1 MNNKTIAQSALLMV
15 IFAVVIWLAAD
26 MFLQDSPKTANTASE
41 TKVITKHIPA
51 PEKVS
56 SATMQ
61 EATRAMQSPEVKL
74 ITSEFNEKF
83 YTLREEKLNA
93 AIAQVIA
100 QKLKASS
107 HDYKQHSAR
116 QAYSHSPNSP
126 NSANLT
132 DLIDND
138 ASSAFINA
146 SLTYFDYDQKKAF
159 VRVHDREFAVFIGMV
174 IEDMTVT
181 AFKKNGLL
189 ISRNKSQRLLAVPK
203 TYSTP
208 NSSSSKKAAFP
219 ASRY

>member
-1 MNNKTIAQSALLMV
+1 MNNKTIAQSAVFIV

-26 MFLQDSPKTANTASE
+26 MFLQGSPETANTASE
-41 TKVITKHIPA
+41 TKVITKHMPA

-61 EATRAMQSPEVKL
+61 EATSAIQSPEVKM
-74 ITSEFNEKF
+74 ISSEFNKKF

-93 AIAQVIA
+93 EIARVIA
-100 QKLKASS
+100 QKLKAS
-107 HDYKQHSAR
+107 
-116 QAYSHSPNSP
+116 SHSPNSP

-132 DLIDND
+132 DLIDNN

-159 VRVHDREFAVFIGMV
+159 VRVHDREFAVFIGTV
-174 IEDMTVT
+174 IEDMTVA

-189 ISRNKSQRLLAVPK
+189 ISRNNTHRLLAVPK
-203 TYSTP
+203 TFSTP
-208 NSSSSKKAAFP
+208 THSTTNSAGRKKAALP
-219 ASRY
+219 ASRYKE

>member
-1 MNNKTIAQSALLMV
+1 MNNKTIAQSAVFIV

-26 MFLQDSPKTANTASE
+26 MFLQGSPETANTARE

-56 SATMQ
+56 PTTMQ
-61 EATRAMQSPEVKL
+61 EATSAIQSPEVKM
-74 ITSEFNEKF
+74 ISSEFNKKF

-93 AIAQVIA
+93 EIARVIA
-100 QKLKASS
+100 QKLK
-107 HDYKQHSAR
+107 
-116 QAYSHSPNSP
+116 AYSHSPNSP

-132 DLIDND
+132 DLIDNN

-159 VRVHDREFAVFIGMV
+159 VRVHDREFTVFIGMF

-189 ISRNKSQRLLAVPK
+189 ISRNNAHRLLAVPK

-208 NSSSSKKAAFP
+208 THSTTNSAGRKKAALP
-219 ASRY
+219 ASRYKE

>member
-1 MNNKTIAQSALLMV
+1 MNNKTVAQSALLMV

-116 QAYSHSPNSP
+116 QAYSHSPNSV
-126 NSANLT
+126 NLT
-132 DLIDND
+132 DLIDSD
-138 ASSAFINA
+138 DSSAFVNA
-146 SLTYFDYDQKKAF
+146 SLTYFDYGQQKAV
-159 VRVHDREFAVFIGMV
+159 VRVHNREFSVFIGMV
-174 IEDMTVT
+174 IEDMTIT

-208 NSSSSKKAAFP
+208 NSSGSKKAAFP

>member
-116 QAYSHSPNSP
+116 QAYSHSPNSV
-126 NSANLT
+126 NLT
-132 DLIDND
+132 DLIDSD
-138 ASSAFINA
+138 ASSAFVNA
-146 SLTYFDYDQKKAF
+146 SLTYFDYGQQKAV
-159 VRVHDREFAVFIGMV
+159 VRVHNREFSVFIGMV
-174 IEDMTVT
+174 IDDMTIA

-208 NSSSSKKAAFP
+208 NSSGSKKSAFP